1 MSGVIKVEILETVDE
16 LRELLKSTE
25 NQEVKERIQALY
37 WLKSG
42 QVQTTRAIA
51 NLINKHRVTVSRW
64 LSNYRTEGIEA
75 LLAKGKSSGRKKKLN
90 FSVEESLKQE
100 LEDPEGFSSYKE
112 VQTWLKAVHD
122 IEMRYTGVHQIV
134 RYQLGA
140 KLKVP
145 RPTHSKQKPGAVE
158 SFKKNWE
165 RTSNKF

>member
-25 NQEVKERIQALY
+25 NQEVKDRIQALY

-42 QVQTTRAIA
+42 QVKTTRAIA
-51 NLINKHRVTVSRW
+51 NLIGKHRVTVSRW
-64 LSNYRTEGIEA
+64 LSNYKTEGIKA
-75 LLAKGKSSGRKKKLN
+75 LLVKGKSSGRKKKLN
-90 FSVEESLKQE
+90 PSLEESLKQE

-112 VQTWLKAVHD
+112 VQTWLLAVHD
-122 IEMRYTGVHQIV
+122 R
-134 RYQLGA
+134 LGA

>member
-51 NLINKHRVTVSRW
+51 NLIGKHRVTVSRW

-75 LLAKGKSSGRKKKLN
+75 LL
-90 FSVEESLKQE
+90 
-100 LEDPEGFSSYKE
+100 
-112 VQTWLKAVHD
+112 
-122 IEMRYTGVHQIV
+122 
-134 RYQLGA
+134 
-140 KLKVP
+140 
-145 RPTHSKQKPGAVE
+145 SK
-158 SFKKNWE
+158 
-165 RTSNKF
+165 